1 MIAWDRIVTERD
13 SRIFIGYSLRNSME
27 CDGRLRYDRGTR
39 RVKVLRLAQGAGE
52 YETEKLADPICRQIE
67 AGGLTWQ
74 ISCLSY
80 DGFSQNNVSL
90 EPSRPCEDM
99 RQ

>member
-1 MIAWDRIVTERD
+1 MIAWNRIVTERD

-27 CDGRLRYDRGTR
+27 CDGRLRYDRSTHTI
-39 RVKVLRLAQGAGE
+39 KVLRLAHGTGST
-52 YETEKLADPICRQIE
+52 ETEWLMEPICRQIA

-80 DGFSQNNVSL
+80 DGFP
-90 EPSRPCEDM
+90 PSNSS
-99 RQ
+99 